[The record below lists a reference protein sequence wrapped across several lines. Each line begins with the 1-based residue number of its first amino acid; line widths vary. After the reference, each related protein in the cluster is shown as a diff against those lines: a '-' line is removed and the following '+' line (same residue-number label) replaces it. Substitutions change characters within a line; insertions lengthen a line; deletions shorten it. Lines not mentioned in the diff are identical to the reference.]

1 MNQRKLYLARHGE
14 TIFGTEMRYIG
25 RTDVE
30 LSEKGK
36 QQAQQLAD
44 DLKDVKLAAVYSSPL
59 KRCIQTARIATAGQG
74 IEPIIVDE
82 LAEIDLGDWEGLT
95 QEEIREKWPEIFAAR
110 RQDMAE
116 FAAPGGEAWGSVQ
129 KRAVSAIEKILQ
141 TAPEG
146 PVFIAGHRGINGTFL
161 CHLMELPLDYLFNLG
176 QDYGCLNVVNF
187 FEGKA
192 RLELVNWTGDD
203 PFENATIDEP
213 GED

>member
-14 TIFGTEMRYIG
+14 TIYGTEIRYIG

-30 LSEKGK
+30 LSDNGK
-36 QQAQQLAD
+36 QQAQRLAD
-44 DLKDVKLAAVYSSPL
+44 DLKDVNLAGVYSSPL

-74 IEPIIVDE
+74 IEPVIVDE
-82 LAEIDLGDWEGLT
+82 LAEVDLGDWEGLT
-95 QEEIREKWPEIFAAR
+95 QEEIKEKWPHIFTNR
-110 RQDMAE
+110 RKNMAE
-116 FAAPGGEAWGSVQ
+116 FAPPGGETWGNVQ
-129 KRAVSAIEKILQ
+129 KRAVTAIEKILQ

-161 CHLMELPLDYLFNLG
+161 CHLMELPLDHMFNIG
-176 QDYGCLNVVNF
+176 QDYGCLNVINF

-192 RLELVNWTGDD
+192 RLELVNGMGDD
-203 PFENATIDEP
+203 PFENVAIDEP